1 MNTFGQKVRGLREE
15 KGITREE
22 FCDDESELSVRQLAR
37 IESGSSIP
45 NLAKAY
51 YIAKKLNVT
60 LGSITDKESLEIPKR
75 YNELKY
81 LILRIPTYSDK
92 ERLKEREQQF
102 EEIFEDYYD
111 NLPEEEQLIIDGL
124 QSKFEV
130 YQSGNIHFG
139 TDMIAE
145 YFHQV
150 KKKKSYTLNDLAII
164 DLYLLIAAISQFDE
178 QHFQEE
184 DFKIICDTLLIQG
197 EELSVEDRFLLN
209 NLLLNCA
216 NIALNLKLAANI
228 QPMLELSHKTMVLI
242 QDFQKMP
249 IYNMYRWKYALL
261 QYNQTEAED
270 YYNQA
275 VMFSKMLNDE
285 HLIQQLDDE
294 WQKDNN

>member
-22 FCDDESELSVRQLAR
+22 FCDDESELYVRQLAR

-261 QYNQTEAED
+261 QDNQTEAED

>member
-1 MNTFGQKVRGLREE
+1 MNTFGQKVRELREE

-261 QYNQTEAED
+261 QDNQTEAED
-270 YYNQA
+270 YYNQS

>member
-261 QYNQTEAED
+261 QDNQTEAED

>member
-249 IYNMYRWKYALL
+249 IYNMYRWKYAIL
-261 QYNQTEAED
+261 QDNQTEAED

>member
-228 QPMLELSHKTMVLI
+228 QPMPELSHKTMVLI

-261 QYNQTEAED
+261 QDNQTEAED
-270 YYNQA
+270 YYNQS

>member
-1 MNTFGQKVRGLREE
+1 MNTFGQKVRELREE

-164 DLYLLIAAISQFDE
+164 DLYLLIAAISQFGE
-178 QHFQEE
+178 QHFQKE

-197 EELSVEDRFLLN
+197 EELAVEDRFLLN
-209 NLLLNCA
+209 NLLLNCV

-261 QYNQTEAED
+261 QDNQTEAED
-270 YYNQA
+270 YYNQS

>member
-261 QYNQTEAED
+261 QDNQTEAED
-270 YYNQA
+270 YYNQS

>member
-184 DFKIICDTLLIQG
+184 DFKIICVTLLIQG

-261 QYNQTEAED
+261 QDNQTEAED

>member
-1 MNTFGQKVRGLREE
+1 MNTFGQKVRELREE

-22 FCDDESELSVRQLAR
+22 FCDDESEISVRQLAR

-197 EELSVEDRFLLN
+197 EELAVEDRFLLN

-261 QYNQTEAED
+261 QGNQTEAVD

-294 WQKDNN
+294 WQKDNK

>member
-1 MNTFGQKVRGLREE
+1 MNTFGQKVRELREE

-124 QSKFEV
+124 QSKFKV

-261 QYNQTEAED
+261 QDNQTEAED

>member
-164 DLYLLIAAISQFDE
+164 DLYLMIAAISQFDE

-261 QYNQTEAED
+261 QDNQTEAED